1 MDVTQQV
8 TINDFDLN
16 LGGETKISCG
26 CGWSFTF
33 GENTAMINMGVLTS
47 LTQVHTKHFPLGSCD
62 HVNMTASISGART
75 CLTCMK
81 EL

>member
-1 MDVTQQV
+1 MNTALEV

-16 LGGETKISCG
+16 LQGETKISCG

-47 LTQVHTKHFPLGSCD
+47 LTQVHTKHFPLEGCD
-62 HVNMTASISGART
+62 HTDFTAHSGGART
-75 CLTCMK
+75 CITCMK